1 MVESELPREEKTISL
16 TSAIYQKGELIVNIV
31 LDDFSEVSTIPAD
44 GEPPSDGMYVT
55 LSDGTMLPSERYQ
68 EELWKSGEGLFL
80 TGPGIP
86 ETGIKP
92 QESRY
97 ASYTDYFEACGHRR
111 YLMEARFELPSAPG
125 EGDPLSGY
133 GIRLLDFE
141 KPLEFTLKPAPEY
154 DTLEELAA
162 GEDGSIDTHDGI
174 SIISMGKRV
183 EEGILISWYTYRETG
198 ESSLSITYKP
208 PLQEIDMPTIS
219 GGGKQY
225 LIKSLPYVPYWDKMG
240 TYLPPDVKG
249 HGVRYRCL
257 FDVPREE
264 QNVSFRIH
272 IPGINFLNHE
282 ESQPVTLSIPRDYEE
297 INEEIPWKD
306 GSVRILGITR
316 MKEPQRTESED
327 KQGKT
332 DVAERPAVY
341 IDVEAAH
348 ENKDLALRGL
358 ICQRKIWTNWEH
370 ERYDFDEKGNLS
382 GFRVFYD
389 EGDTEITLKFSRAVF
404 YWNQPYVM
412 EIGPLD

>member
-1 MVESELPREEKTISL
+1 MKKKEIRVLAIAGLMSALLFGCGSGGGTPETPPEPVTGTEKEITVKKDNTLMEETRPGFSQGEQKPESETGEPIFALPYQFVRAYGIIQSEYPVYQLETVVESELPREEKTISL

-225 LIKSLPYVPYWDKMG
+225 LIKSLPYVLLGQDG
-240 TYLPPDVKG
+240 DLPAAGCKRAWSAV
-249 HGVRYRCL
+249 
-257 FDVPREE
+257 
-264 QNVSFRIH
+264 QM
-272 IPGINFLNHE
+272 
-282 ESQPVTLSIPRDYEE
+282 
-297 INEEIPWKD
+297 
-306 GSVRILGITR
+306 SVRCSTGGAECIL
-316 MKEPQRTESED
+316 P
-327 KQGKT
+327 
-332 DVAERPAVY
+332 
-341 IDVEAAH
+341 
-348 ENKDLALRGL
+348 
-358 ICQRKIWTNWEH
+358 
-370 ERYDFDEKGNLS
+370 
-382 GFRVFYD
+382 
-389 EGDTEITLKFSRAVF
+389 DTYSR
-404 YWNQPYVM
+404 N
-412 EIGPLD
+412 